1 MIVTVDLP
9 TQLNLD
15 DHAILKIIRERF
27 SAELRDYGVSPE
39 GDLLRLERV
48 HYNDYDYVKI
58 QDSDVGMYNATR
70 IRRIHALVEQLE
82 LSLDGLDK

>member
-27 SAELRDYGVSPE
+27 STELRDYGVSPE

>member
-27 SAELRDYGVSPE
+27 STELRDYGVSHE

-58 QDSDVGMYNATR
+58 PDSDVGMYNATR